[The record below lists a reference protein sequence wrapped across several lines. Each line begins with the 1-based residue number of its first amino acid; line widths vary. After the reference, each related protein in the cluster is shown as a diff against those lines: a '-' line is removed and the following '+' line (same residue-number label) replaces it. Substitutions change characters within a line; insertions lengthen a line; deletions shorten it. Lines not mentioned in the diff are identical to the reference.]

1 MPVTGILCT
10 HINQLKHKQMKRT
23 MYTIVALLSLMAVA
37 CNSNQPQVA
46 EKTPPTQEEKVK
58 RGEYLVTAIGCGDCH
73 TPKIMTPQG
82 PVPDMDRYLSGYNAE
97 IPLGEYD
104 TALAASGQWA
114 LFKGDLTAAAGPWGV
129 SFAANITSDGTG
141 LGNWSLE
148 NFRKAIKEGK
158 YKGIDNSRP
167 LLPPMPWQ
175 NFAQLTD
182 EDIEAMFEYLKTV
195 KPVKNLVPQAIPP
208 KA

>member
-1 MPVTGILCT
+1 MLVAGILYT
-10 HINQLKHKQMKRT
+10 LLNQLKHMKRT
-23 MYTIVALLSLMAVA
+23 KYTIVALLSMLAVA
-37 CNSNQPQVA
+37 CNSNHPQQA
-46 EKTPPTQEEKVK
+46 EKPVATQEEKVK
-58 RGEYLVTAIGCGDCH
+58 RGEYLVTVIGCGDCH

-82 PVPDMDRYLSGYNAE
+82 PAPDMERYLSGYNAE
-97 IPLGEYD
+97 MPLGEYD
-104 TALAASGQWA
+104 TTLAASGQWA

-141 LGNWSLE
+141 IGNWSLE
-148 NFRKAIKEGK
+148 NFRKAMKEGK

-167 LLPPMPWQ
+167 ILPPMPWQ

-208 KA
+208 RA

>member
-1 MPVTGILCT
+1 
-10 HINQLKHKQMKRT
+10 MKKT
-23 MYTIVALLSLMAVA
+23 KYTILAMLSMLAVA
-37 CNSNQPQVA
+37 CNSNQPPVA
-46 EKTPPTQEEKVK
+46 EKTTTTQEEKVK
-58 RGEYLVTAIGCGDCH
+58 RGEYLVTVIGCGDCH

-82 PVPDMDRYLSGYNAE
+82 PAPDMERYLSGYNAE
-97 IPLGEYD
+97 MPLGEYD
-104 TALAASGQWA
+104 TTLAASGQWA

-141 LGNWSLE
+141 IGNWSLE
-148 NFRKAIKEGK
+148 NFRKAMQEGK

-182 EDIEAMFEYLKTV
+182 DDIEAMFEYLKTV

-208 KA
+208 RA

>member
-1 MPVTGILCT
+1 
-10 HINQLKHKQMKRT
+10 MKRT
-23 MYTIVALLSLMAVA
+23 KYTIVAMLSMLAVA
-37 CNSNQPQVA
+37 CNSNQSQVT
-46 EKTPPTQEEKVK
+46 EKNTPAQEEKIK
-58 RGEYLVTAIGCGDCH
+58 RGEYLVTVIGCGDCH

-82 PVPDMDRYLSGYNAE
+82 PAPDMDRYLSGYNAE
-97 IPLGEYD
+97 MPLGEYD
-104 TALAASGQWA
+104 TTLAASGQWA

-141 LGNWSLE
+141 IGNWSLE
-148 NFRKAIKEGK
+148 NFRKAMKEGK

-167 LLPPMPWQ
+167 ILPPMPWQ

-182 EDIEAMFEYLKTV
+182 KDIEAMFEYLKTV

-208 KA
+208 RA

>member
-1 MPVTGILCT
+1 
-10 HINQLKHKQMKRT
+10 MKKT
-23 MYTIVALLSLMAVA
+23 KYTIVALLSMMAVA
-37 CNSNQPQVA
+37 CNNNEQQVA
-46 EKTPPTQEEKVK
+46 EKAAPTQEEKVK
-58 RGEYLVTAIGCGDCH
+58 RGEYLVTVIGCGDCH

-82 PVPDMDRYLSGYNAE
+82 PAPDMDRYLSGYNAAM
-97 IPLGEYD
+97 PLGEYD
-104 TALAASGQWA
+104 TTLAASGQWA

-141 LGNWSLE
+141 IGNWTLE
-148 NFRKAIKEGK
+148 NFRKAMKEGK

-167 LLPPMPWQ
+167 LLPPMPWR

-182 EDIEAMFEYLKTV
+182 EDMEAMFEYLKTV
-195 KPVKNLVPQAIPP
+195 KPVQNLVPQAIPP

>member
-1 MPVTGILCT
+1 
-10 HINQLKHKQMKRT
+10 MKRT
-23 MYTIVALLSLMAVA
+23 KYTIVALLSMLAIA
-37 CNSNQPQVA
+37 CNSTQPPVA
-46 EKTPPTQEEKVK
+46 EKNTPTQEEKVK
-58 RGEYLVTAIGCGDCH
+58 RGEYLVTVIGCGDCH

-82 PVPDMDRYLSGYNAE
+82 PAPDMERYLSGYNAE
-97 IPLGEYD
+97 MPLGKYD
-104 TALAASGQWA
+104 TTLAASGQWA

-141 LGNWSLE
+141 IGNWSLE
-148 NFRKAIKEGK
+148 NFRKAMKEGK

-167 LLPPMPWQ
+167 MLPPMPWQ
-175 NFAQLTD
+175 NFARLTD

-208 KA
+208 RA